1 MKIAAFLCSS
11 FLLLGASSGC
21 SSEPKAKSP
30 ADQPAVDAKAA
41 ALAGTPD
48 WVTGDCRK
56 QFPGQQVVCGVG
68 AVSGVSSPSL
78 ARNAAMGRG
87 RTEIAR
93 FLKVE
98 VTSVLRDYQATS
110 NGKVEQNIE
119 DQSEQIT
126 AMTLSG
132 TKMSNYFIGKDGTYY
147 ALMVLGFEDFQSS
160 LEGAQ
165 TIEAPMRSA
174 LLKGCKKAF
183 SSRDDETRQY

>member
-1 MKIAAFLCSS
+1 MKIVAFVCS
-11 FLLLGASSGC
+11 LPLILGALSGC
-21 SSEPKAKSP
+21 SSGAKPKP
-30 ADQPAVDAKAA
+30 AEQPIDPKAA

-56 QFPGQQVVCGVG
+56 QFAGKPVVCGVG
-68 AVSGVSSPSL
+68 SVAGVASPSL

-93 FLKVE
+93 FLRVE
-98 VTSVLRDYQATS
+98 VTSVLRDYQAT
-110 NGKVEQNIE
+110 NKGKFEQSIE

-132 TKMSNYFIGKDGTYY
+132 TKMAQYFIGNDGTYY
-147 ALMVLGFEDFQSS
+147 ALMVLGFEDFQTS

-165 TIEAPMRSA
+165 TIEEPMRHA
-174 LLKGCKKAF
+174 LITGCKKAF

>member
-1 MKIAAFLCSS
+1 MKIAAFVCCLSVV
-11 FLLLGASSGC
+11 LGALPGC
-21 SSEPKAKSP
+21 SSSP
-30 ADQPAVDAKAA
+30 AARSPDAVDPKTT

-56 QFPGQQVVCGVG
+56 QFPGKPVVCGVG

-93 FLKVE
+93 FLQVE
-98 VTSVLRDYQATS
+98 VTSVLRDYQATK

-119 DQSEQIT
+119 DQSQQIT
-126 AMTLSG
+126 AMSLSG
-132 TKMSNYFIGKDGTYY
+132 TKMSNYFIGTDGTYY
-147 ALMVLGFEDFQSS
+147 ALMVLGYEDFQTSI
-160 LEGAQ
+160 EGAQ
-165 TIEAPMRSA
+165 TLEEPMRSA
-174 LLKGCKKAF
+174 LLTGCKKAF